1 MNVLLKTPLLTSYHL
16 KKNFDDKILAIFLL
30 LIAVL
35 VLFGALFIDIAKSSS
50 PPFEEENSS
59 VHSKASIFV

>member
-1 MNVLLKTPLLTSYHL
+1 MNVLLNTPFLTSSHL

-35 VLFGALFIDIAKSSS
+35 VLFGALFIDTAKSSAPS
-50 PPFEEENSS
+50 FEEEPSAPSRAS
-59 VHSKASIFV
+59 VYV